1 VIKDPTACGDKAH
14 WSFENGTLTITG
26 EGAVW
31 DFAFTEDCPWEEYVE
46 DIEKIVISEGITR
59 IGNFAFADTSVAE
72 VTLPE
77 TLKEIGMGAF
87 TENFH
92 LETISLPASLEKV
105 EMGAFYNCIGL
116 RYAVFAGSPPMDWG
130 ESVFGSEIMDE
141 ETLKS
146 AVTICYMDAAS
157 GWTSPVWTDMYG
169 ISHDCMEYDP
179 AMINRENACGTN
191 AIWSY
196 ADGVLTI
203 TGEGDMWPYFGYGTR
218 PWDVYADD
226 IRKVVISEGIT
237 GTGVYA
243 FAELGVTEISL
254 PKSLKTIG
262 YGSFAYCDYLEE
274 VYLPA
279 SVENLQTDAFYSCD
293 SLTRVTF
300 AGDVPAKWGNDAFAV
315 YYTMGGPVIKVTIRY
330 QEGAEGWTTPVWVD
344 PYDNVYNTEVISASG
359 FTVQGVLSMDG
370 KPDGAAIRLLD
381 SNGQEVPGVSFTLTL
396 VEGTESTYR
405 YILTGVPAGEYDL
418 VITKPGA
425 LSYTI
430 CGIPVEGNMDLT
442 DNANAEISDI
452 RMAVGDVNSDGSID
466 LQDVAM
472 LTSSNTYSKSYEE
485 AENKSADVNGDRLF
499 DLQDLVIITSTNNYS
514 AKPVEVHYSNLGA

>member
-1 VIKDPTACGDKAH
+1 
-14 WSFENGTLTITG
+14 
-26 EGAVW
+26 
-31 DFAFTEDCPWEEYVE
+31 
-46 DIEKIVISEGITR
+46 
-59 IGNFAFADTSVAE
+59 
-72 VTLPE
+72 
-77 TLKEIGMGAF
+77 M
-87 TENFH
+87 
-92 LETISLPASLEKV
+92 ETI
-105 EMGAFYNCIGL
+105 
-116 RYAVFAGSPPMDWG
+116 
-130 ESVFGSEIMDE
+130 
-141 ETLKS
+141 
-146 AVTICYMDAAS
+146 
-157 GWTSPVWTDMYG
+157 
-169 ISHDCMEYDP
+169 
-179 AMINRENACGTN
+179 
-191 AIWSY
+191 
-196 ADGVLTI
+196 
-203 TGEGDMWPYFGYGTR
+203 
-218 PWDVYADD
+218 
-226 IRKVVISEGIT
+226 
-237 GTGVYA
+237 
-243 FAELGVTEISL
+243 
-254 PKSLKTIG
+254 
-262 YGSFAYCDYLEE
+262 
-274 VYLPA
+274 
-279 SVENLQTDAFYSCD
+279 QTDAFYACD
-293 SLTRVTF
+293 TLARVTF
-300 AGDVPAKWGNDAFAV
+300 AGDVPAKWGPDVFTLH
-315 YYTMGGPVIKVTIRY
+315 YYMGSPVVKVTVRY

-344 PYDNVYNTEVISASG
+344 PYDNVYNTEVISAAG